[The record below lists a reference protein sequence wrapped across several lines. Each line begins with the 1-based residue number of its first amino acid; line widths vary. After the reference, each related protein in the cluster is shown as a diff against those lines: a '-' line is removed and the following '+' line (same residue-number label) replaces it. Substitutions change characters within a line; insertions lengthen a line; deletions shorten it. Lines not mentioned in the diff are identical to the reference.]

1 MLKLSDEISGVDYT
15 YIVSVESVHMCCHIA
30 SFKPSVMGGLV
41 LKVVSLRGIHLGSSC
56 LGLNLVT
63 KFQ

>member
-1 MLKLSDEISGVDYT
+1 MLKLSDDISGADYM
-15 YIVSVESVHMCCHIA
+15 YIVSVESEHMCCHIA

-56 LGLNLVT
+56 LGLHLVT
-63 KFQ
+63 KFH